1 MHPTMK
7 FSRMKRLPT
16 VQLEVSLLKYFL
28 PQNLSSYNT
37 HVANPYP
44 KLCNVQFDTAILQ
57 SLIDWNLYESKKCI
71 WVALRSV
78 LPPLTLCK
86 WKWGKC
92 LIPIVLVLTFVS
104 FWVLNSQQNLII
116 TLQLHL
122 YLPNLENVYNKHYD
136 SSASGVYPVNF
147 VGNFCLNCVL
157 HLKINLMHWT
167 HIVIQYNACPNFKI
181 CKDKVELFTL
191 YSFQVDCSLTT
202 IHNDKDQTQASI
214 EFITRRGKNRAS
226 RKKTSRKLAKLMG

>member
-28 PQNLSSYNT
+28 PQNLSSYYT
-37 HVANPYP
+37 HAANPYP
-44 KLCNVQFDTAILQ
+44 KSWNVQFDTAILQ

-78 LPPLTLCK
+78 LPPLTFALCK
-86 WKWGKC
+86 WKWGKY

-122 YLPNLENVYNKHYD
+122 YLPNLENVYKHYD

-147 VGNFCLNCVL
+147 DGNFCLNCGY
-157 HLKINLMHWT
+157 I
-167 HIVIQYNACPNFKI
+167 
-181 CKDKVELFTL
+181 
-191 YSFQVDCSLTT
+191 
-202 IHNDKDQTQASI
+202 
-214 EFITRRGKNRAS
+214 
-226 RKKTSRKLAKLMG
+226 